1 MKILDIYR
9 LSQDFDDYFILDNE
23 KIHCPKLIKVNMS
36 EKVLD
41 GHKYDNLYALEP
53 TEHYFLNVDSSSIL
67 TRMNFDKSEFIRVGL
82 LVDEVFIDDKFYIS
96 LYNKTNN
103 IIYITKDIEV

>member
-1 MKILDIYR
+1 MKIVDIYR
-9 LSQDFDDYFILDNE
+9 LSQDFDDYFIINNDT
-23 KIHCPKLIKVNMS
+23 IHYPKLLKVNMT

-53 TEHYFLNVDSSSIL
+53 SERYFLEVEDTQSFSNIHLFIRMGLIVDSIY
-67 TRMNFDKSEFIRVGL
+67 
-82 LVDEVFIDDKFYIS
+82 IDNKWYVV

-103 IIYITKDIEV
+103 IIYITKNIEV

>member
-1 MKILDIYR
+1 MRITDIYR
-9 LSQDFDDYFILDNE
+9 LSQDFDDYFIINNE
-23 KIHCPKLIKVNMS
+23 ATYFPKLIKVNMT

-41 GHKYDNLYALEP
+41 GRKYDNLYALEP
-53 TEHYFLNVDSSSIL
+53 TEHYFLTVDSPSIF
-67 TRMNFDKSEFIRVGL
+67 TRMNFDKSEFIRIGL
-82 LVDEVFIDDKFYIS
+82 LVDEVFIDNKFYIS